1 MRIVIDMQGAQ
12 TESRVRGIGRYTLS
26 FAQALAR
33 NRGKHDIILVLSGLF
48 PETIGPIRAAFHQL
62 LPPENVLVW
71 SAPGPV
77 KTEQPDNETLR
88 EIAELMREAFITSLQ
103 PDVVHISSLFE
114 GHVDDAVTSIG
125 RFDRDIPVSV
135 TLYDLIPLQNPDHY
149 LLPNPL
155 YERHYLRKL
164 EFLHLA
170 SMCFAISEFARSE
183 AIEVLKLDESK
194 VLHVPTG
201 FALNSHAYGQ
211 NEDLDAADML
221 AEKFFIHRPFV
232 LYTGASDERKNLGR
246 LIEAFA
252 AMPTGLR
259 AEHQLV
265 FAGRMPAS
273 TIGVLKSCA
282 QKAGLKIDDLV
293 FTDYVS
299 DEDLVRLYSCCKLF
313 VFPSWH
319 EGFGLPALEAMACGA
334 PVIAS
339 NTSSLPEVVGLSE
352 ALFDPFDVEAI
363 ASKMTQGLEDESF
376 RQRLR
381 SHGLVQSK
389 TFSWDE
395 SARRA
400 LAVWEMLQSDG
411 DEAKRAW
418 KKISC
423 TLNDNY
429 QRLIDSVALVLSNT
443 KMTTGKLL
451 PKLAL
456 CMESNEKQLD
466 NFLRPLRLPEEI
478 TWRIEGPFDSSYS
491 LALVNREV
499 ARALDLM
506 GHKVVLHSTE
516 GPGDF
521 SPNEKFLVSNSDL
534 AAMHYLSTDFEPIDS
549 DVVSR
554 CLYPPRVEDMKARFN
569 FLHAYGWEESG
580 FPLKWIN
587 SFNASLQGMTVMSEH
602 VRKVMIDHGLTV
614 PISVSLLGV
623 DHWSRIE
630 PDDDYVLKAK
640 SFRFLH
646 VSSCFPR
653 KGADVLLRAYGK
665 AFSASDDVTLVIKTF
680 PNPHNEVY
688 QWLEDARAGHS
699 DYPHV
704 QILEEDYSDEQLK
717 SLYSQC
723 HALVAPSRAEGFGL
737 PMAEAMLSGL
747 AVITTG
753 WSGQTDFCTPETA
766 WLIDYTYARA
776 KTHFA
781 LSSSVWAEPNEDH
794 LADLM
799 KEVYLAPADVRD
811 ARIAAGSQLLNQNF
825 TWRHTAHRMVKAARA
840 CAQGIRAPIPRIGWV
855 TTWNIRCGIATYS
868 EHLISNMPT
877 NVMVLAANSN
887 ARTEEDGENV
897 SRCWSVGEHDD
908 LTELSDM
915 VEKLCLDIL
924 LIQFNYGFFDL
935 ERLAN
940 FLTDQASLTRSVVM
954 TMHSTMDPAH
964 VPHKKLSL
972 MASALK
978 HCSRVLVHSPND
990 MNRLKQ
996 LGVVDNVTLFPHGV
1010 IDYVP
1015 PAVALFHEKRSL
1027 TIASYGFFLPHK
1039 GLLELIEAV
1048 EILRRRGSNIR
1059 LNMINAAYPDPLSD
1073 EIIAHAR
1080 RKIEAAGLREI
1091 VSLCTDYLSDLESLD
1106 MLAKSDLIVLPY
1118 QKTGESASGA
1128 VRYAIASGRPVAVTP
1143 LAIFEDVESA
1153 VHFLPGE
1160 TPEAIADGID
1170 FLRTQILIDSELMK
1184 DKKESAQ
1191 RWRDE
1196 CVYRE
1201 VASRLDG
1208 MLTSLVL
1215 Q

>member
-1 MRIVIDMQGAQ
+1 
-12 TESRVRGIGRYTLS
+12 
-26 FAQALAR
+26 
-33 NRGKHDIILVLSGLF
+33 
-48 PETIGPIRAAFHQL
+48 
-62 LPPENVLVW
+62 
-71 SAPGPV
+71 
-77 KTEQPDNETLR
+77 
-88 EIAELMREAFITSLQ
+88 
-103 PDVVHISSLFE
+103 
-114 GHVDDAVTSIG
+114 
-125 RFDRDIPVSV
+125 
-135 TLYDLIPLQNPDHY
+135 
-149 LLPNPL
+149 
-155 YERHYLRKL
+155 
-164 EFLHLA
+164 
-170 SMCFAISEFARSE
+170 
-183 AIEVLKLDESK
+183 
-194 VLHVPTG
+194 
-201 FALNSHAYGQ
+201 
-211 NEDLDAADML
+211 
-221 AEKFFIHRPFV
+221 
-232 LYTGASDERKNLGR
+232 
-246 LIEAFA
+246 
-252 AMPTGLR
+252 
-259 AEHQLV
+259 
-265 FAGRMPAS
+265 
-273 TIGVLKSCA
+273 
-282 QKAGLKIDDLV
+282 
-293 FTDYVS
+293 
-299 DEDLVRLYSCCKLF
+299 
-313 VFPSWH
+313 
-319 EGFGLPALEAMACGA
+319 
-334 PVIAS
+334 
-339 NTSSLPEVVGLSE
+339 
-352 ALFDPFDVEAI
+352 
-363 ASKMTQGLEDESF
+363 
-376 RQRLR
+376 
-381 SHGLVQSK
+381 
-389 TFSWDE
+389 
-395 SARRA
+395 
-400 LAVWEMLQSDG
+400 
-411 DEAKRAW
+411 
-418 KKISC
+418 
-423 TLNDNY
+423 
-429 QRLIDSVALVLSNT
+429 
-443 KMTTGKLL
+443 
-451 PKLAL
+451 
-456 CMESNEKQLD
+456 
-466 NFLRPLRLPEEI
+466 
-478 TWRIEGPFDSSYS
+478 
-491 LALVNREV
+491 
-499 ARALDLM
+499 
-506 GHKVVLHSTE
+506 
-516 GPGDF
+516 
-521 SPNEKFLVSNSDL
+521 
-534 AAMHYLSTDFEPIDS
+534 
-549 DVVSR
+549 
-554 CLYPPRVEDMKARFN
+554 
-569 FLHAYGWEESG
+569 
-580 FPLKWIN
+580 
-587 SFNASLQGMTVMSEH
+587 
-602 VRKVMIDHGLTV
+602 
-614 PISVSLLGV
+614 
-623 DHWSRIE
+623 
-630 PDDDYVLKAK
+630 
-640 SFRFLH
+640 
-646 VSSCFPR
+646 
-653 KGADVLLRAYGK
+653 
-665 AFSASDDVTLVIKTF
+665 
-680 PNPHNEVY
+680 
-688 QWLEDARAGHS
+688 
-699 DYPHV
+699 
-704 QILEEDYSDEQLK
+704 LEEDYSDEQLK

-915 VEKLCLDIL
+915 VEKLSLDIL